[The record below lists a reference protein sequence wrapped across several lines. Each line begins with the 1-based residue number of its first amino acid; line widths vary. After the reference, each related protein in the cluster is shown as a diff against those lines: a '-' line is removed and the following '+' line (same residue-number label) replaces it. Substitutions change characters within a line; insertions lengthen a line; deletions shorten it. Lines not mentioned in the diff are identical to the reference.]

1 MTEIVQIGSGNEFHT
16 YATVA
21 QADDYLLASVTAT
34 SWRALTSEDDKARYL
49 ISATRLFE
57 GQPWVGSK
65 TDPAQPLAWPRTSTG
80 ITGVEDDV
88 VPQDIIN
95 ASIELAA
102 ALVDNVD
109 IATQQNTEQGI
120 ASLKAGSAA
129 ITYFRG
135 AGGEP
140 TRFPFNIMEMIRQY
154 LDGFNTTLAGGIATS
169 GTDLC
174 SSTNKSYGYAEP
186 L

>member
-1 MTEIVQIGSGNEFHT
+1 MTEVVQIGSGLEYDT

-21 QADDYLLASVTAT
+21 QADDYLNASVTAT
-34 SWRALTSEDDKARYL
+34 GWQALTSEDDKARYL
-49 ISATRLFE
+49 VTATRTLDRQRWR
-57 GQPWVGSK
+57 GTK
-65 TDPAQPLAWPRTSTG
+65 TDPAQPLEWPRTGTG
-80 ITGVEDDV
+80 VTGVEDDV

-102 ALVDNVD
+102 ALVDDTASV
-109 IATQQNTEQGI
+109 TSQNNEQTI
-120 ASLKAGSAA
+120 QSLKAGSAA

-140 TRFPFNIMEMIRQY
+140 TRFPFNIMELIGDY
-154 LDGFNTTLAGGIATS
+154 LAGTAGAVGVIAS
-169 GTDLC
+169 GTDGETVT
-174 SSTNKSYGYAEP
+174 SKDYGYSQS